1 MLAALAKVKHGRGGN
16 LVAGRGPKAS
26 GERPWGKLYLA
37 EAVSDS
43 VGEVQQKPL
52 ADDHGMRVISQS
64 LDPLTRMYT
73 MTKRQGKSG
82 TIDRCWYRSILVSA
96 APPTSITAM
105 RRQAPSSMPIS
116 AWPSWSL
123 V

>member
-1 MLAALAKVKHGRGGN
+1 
-16 LVAGRGPKAS
+16 
-26 GERPWGKLYLA
+26 
-37 EAVSDS
+37 
-43 VGEVQQKPL
+43 
-52 ADDHGMRVISQS
+52 MRVISQS

-123 V
+123 VYSVTMIAAGGIWARLVDRYLDFTFVSRSWFNLEATWVFSLILVGALSVAVNLANL